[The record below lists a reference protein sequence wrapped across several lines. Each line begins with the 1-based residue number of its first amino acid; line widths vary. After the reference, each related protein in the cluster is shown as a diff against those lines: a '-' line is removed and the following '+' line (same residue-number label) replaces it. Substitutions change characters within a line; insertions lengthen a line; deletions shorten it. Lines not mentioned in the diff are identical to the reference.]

1 MLIGLG
7 IALIAILFG
16 GSQSNLLFT
25 EIDSYVKKNVDDKER
40 KELVLSEIKAVK
52 KLQKNYQKKTKK
64 FTKEMGRLINNHA
77 TTKEEFDTY
86 FATVVDFERE
96 TDAELIPKRIF
107 VQNTLTQQEWDE
119 IIMAAKKKINKNNK
133 SNDKSLKS
141 VRKALDKLEQDIL
154 KHTDE
159 TNKKEV
165 LSILA
170 DFDEKF
176 YNYCKDVVNYDDTGA
191 KTLRDKNATEEDL
204 LEVVRKNNNKWI
216 ELFDIYSNLHGD
228 LVKIIPEDKWKS
240 VAKQLNKL

>member
-1 MLIGLG
+1 
-7 IALIAILFG
+7 
-16 GSQSNLLFT
+16 
-25 EIDSYVKKNVDDKER
+25 
-40 KELVLSEIKAVK
+40 
-52 KLQKNYQKKTKK
+52 
-64 FTKEMGRLINNHA
+64 MGRLINNHA

-107 VQNTLTQQEWDE
+107 VQNTLTQQEWDK
-119 IIMAAKKKINKNNK
+119 ILMAAKKKINKNNK

-176 YNYCKDVVNYDDTGA
+176 YEC
-191 KTLRDKNATEEDL
+191 
-204 LEVVRKNNNKWI
+204 
-216 ELFDIYSNLHGD
+216 
-228 LVKIIPEDKWKS
+228 
-240 VAKQLNKL
+240 